1 MGKVTKTFVSKIRSI
16 NEKDFSLEAVVSDET
31 VDRYGEV
38 IRVDA
43 WKKRLGNYKSHPVL
57 VTSHNYGKLTNQIG
71 YAEKVSVKD
80 GELVC
85 KFKYFVGEGNEEA
98 DWGWK
103 LASKFGQAAYS
114 VGFLPFDYERAEEKD
129 YEEAKMGKK
138 PFLTYTDVELL
149 EVSQVLVPANPSA
162 LAKGMENEEDLVV
175 KEYSESV
182 LKDIDKMYKSEEVE
196 DFLGFIK
203 KDLGDGIVTKPETTE
218 KYHHVP
224 APGEEGKHSDHKMRT
239 ITVSKDQGIKG
250 VYCVDCKKIASY
262 MFSTD
267 KWTMDEAKE
276 WVKEHSKAYEYF
288 GGDFEIGN
296 LVDPKNGEIY
306 VADCIVGLRFPG
318 LREPEDIKN
327 YFRCFTYGEEEE
339 EMREIVGEIKSY
351 IDEKLKPIDEFIK
364 SYNDEE
370 NEFKKLLEDETNK
383 LREKETK
390 EKEVKEEDDVSY
402 IKTMIDEINGIAKKH
417 TKE

>member
-16 NEKDFSLEAVVSDET
+16 NEKDFTLEAVVSDET

-43 WKKRLGNYKSHPVL
+43 WKKRLGNYKNHPVL

-80 GELVC
+80 GELIC

-114 VGFLPFDYERAEEKD
+114 VGFLPFSYERAEEKD

-162 LAKGMENEEDLVV
+162 LAKGMEKEEDLVV

-182 LKDIDKMYKSEEVE
+182 LKDIGEMFREGSADE
-196 DFLGFIK
+196 FLDFIK
-203 KDLGDGIVTKPETTE
+203 KDLGDETVTKPETTE

-224 APGEEGKHSDHKMRT
+224 VPKEEGKHSDHKMRT
-239 ITVSKDQGIKG
+239 ITVSKDKGIKG
-250 VYCVDCKKIASY
+250 VYCVDCKKITSY
-262 MFSTD
+262 MFSAD

-276 WVKEHSKAYEYF
+276 WVEEHSKEYSF
-288 GGDFEIGN
+288 LNELDTINEKN
-296 LVDPKNGEIY
+296 VD
-306 VADCIVGLRFPG
+306 
-318 LREPEDIKN
+318 
-327 YFRCFTYGEEEE
+327 EEE
-339 EMREIVGEIKSY
+339 EMKEIVGEIKAY
-351 IDEKLKPIDEFIK
+351 IDEKFKVIDEFVK
-364 SYNDEE
+364 TYNETEE
-370 NEFKKLLEDETNK
+370 EFKKEL
-383 LREKETK
+383 EKETEDLAK
-390 EKEVKEEDDVSY
+390 NLESKKAKEEEEDVSY
-402 IKTMIDEINGIAKKH
+402 IRTMIDEINSIAKKH
-417 TKE
+417 VKEEIPVQSDKTD